1 MYLGSGKTLPLPCDS
16 FKNAH
21 ELFLTSPYSLVW
33 RSAMSSLSCM
43 LILFCL
49 NLLLTLAELK
59 ASDDGGTMEKE
70 QGPKMVLQY
79 VPVLVTNDTHTL

>member
-1 MYLGSGKTLPLPCDS
+1 
-16 FKNAH
+16 
-21 ELFLTSPYSLVW
+21 
-33 RSAMSSLSCM
+33 MSSLSCM

-79 VPVLVTNDTHTL
+79 VPVLVTNDRHTHTQTHCNRNRPVVFRL

>member
-1 MYLGSGKTLPLPCDS
+1 
-16 FKNAH
+16 
-21 ELFLTSPYSLVW
+21 
-33 RSAMSSLSCM
+33 M
-43 LILFCL
+43 LLLFCL

-79 VPVLVTNDTHTL
+79 VPVLVTNDRHTHTHTL